1 MNQKLELN
9 AFMQEIQRYLKK
21 YSSITLEA
29 VYERFKEYGLDESEK
44 NKSISDNSKKE
55 ITDMLYSKTS
65 EGKCSYDYSPI
76 DEGWNFF
83 RTNCND
89 GSTKNYKWK
98 VYIPIKME
106 HYGFVVKNIISFLC
120 DNGIISESKVSGTM
134 RSDSLIVNL
143 QNEEDVTKINQFIDS
158 NISLKKC
165 LGAHNPFIP
174 DFNGIGVVH
183 GYDTD
188 LSFTERLSGY
198 LAYYADVCKEN
209 GRLDLITPI
218 AFLETMKESLY
229 NGNVKKP
236 KEIEQI
242 IEHMDVIMNGK
253 WFSDDEYQPIKR

>member
-1 MNQKLELN
+1 MDQKLELN
-9 AFMQEIQRYLKK
+9 ALMQEIQNYLKT
-21 YSSITLEA
+21 YDSINFEE
-29 VYERFKEYGLDESEK
+29 VYESFKEYGLEEHEK
-44 NKSISDNSKKE
+44 NKPISDFAKKE
-55 ITDMLYSKTS
+55 IYDILYMKKS
-65 EGKCSYDYSPI
+65 EGKCSYAESPI
-76 DEGWNFF
+76 DDGWNFF
-83 RTNCND
+83 HTNCNQ
-89 GSTKNYKWK
+89 GCIRNFKWK

-106 HYGFVVKNIISFLC
+106 NYGFVVKKIISFLC
-120 DNGIISESKVSGTM
+120 DSGIISESKVSGTM

-143 QNEEDVTKINQFIDS
+143 NNEEDVTKLNQYIDS
-158 NISLKKC
+158 NIFIKKN

-188 LSFTERLSGY
+188 LSYSEKLSSY

-218 AFLETMKESLY
+218 AFLESMKNTLY